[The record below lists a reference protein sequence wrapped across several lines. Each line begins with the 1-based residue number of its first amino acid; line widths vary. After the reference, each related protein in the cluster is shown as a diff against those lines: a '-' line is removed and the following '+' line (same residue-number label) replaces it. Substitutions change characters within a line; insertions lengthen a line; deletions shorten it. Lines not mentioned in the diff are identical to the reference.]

1 MLLECFFKV
10 DGYLNIAVKVKPA
23 ASFYTEGGILSVIL
37 EKNAI
42 IELSDFDQ
50 MKWKDVKSDLLLDA
64 FLVNLNRSFSSADT
78 PGINF
83 VEESTFFGV
92 ELELDRKV
100 SQKDINDLEINKMP
114 GFRVIWSYDTQ
125 ISETPFV
132 DYKLKD
138 EFIK

>member
-1 MLLECFFKV
+1 M
-10 DGYLNIAVKVKPA
+10 KPA

-64 FLVNLNRSFSSADT
+64 FLVNLNKSFSTAAT

-83 VEESTFFGV
+83 VQESTFFGV